1 MMSDKTK
8 LILTWVSAGIVV
20 GVVGA
25 VIVKRSSNKDNYGAT
40 QKNNALDAE
49 MENLFRKIKEAK
61 K

>member
-1 MMSDKTK
+1 MISDKTK

-20 GVVGA
+20 GVIGA
-25 VIVKRSSNKDNYGAT
+25 VIVRRSSNKKQYGAT
-40 QKNNALDAE
+40 QKNSALDSE